1 MHTAQLLAGYL
12 TYLIGSKF
20 GIPQRELLNTVYKG
34 LHEKPLNSGELERLS
49 EFGYQPSSAMFGSAE
64 AALDYLK
71 CKKKYCEQ
79 RNMPEWLRVLPD
91 WLYDRYKH

>member
-1 MHTAQLLAGYL
+1 MKSKGGYFML
-12 TYLIGSKF
+12 
-20 GIPQRELLNTVYKG
+20 TVYKG

-71 CKKKYCEQ
+71 SKNKKYCEQ
-79 RNMPEWLRVLPD
+79 CNMPEWLRALPD